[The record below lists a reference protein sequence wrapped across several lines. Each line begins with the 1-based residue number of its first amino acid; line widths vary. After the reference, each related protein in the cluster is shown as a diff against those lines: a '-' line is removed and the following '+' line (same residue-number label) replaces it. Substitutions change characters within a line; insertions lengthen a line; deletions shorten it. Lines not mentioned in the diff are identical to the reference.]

1 MGGDKSGGANQTY
14 NYYGTLAGGICVGP
28 VDELVCIILNGQQV
42 WPQGKAW
49 AVGLTITAGQ
59 LYVFDAQTWVAQ
71 TNHTSASGNAPG
83 SSPAFW
89 LEYTFARGTNA
100 YDDFSIT
107 ASDGTHYGQFRL
119 YWGTT
124 AQTVDFYLQSANND
138 GGTMGHIGTGDQH
151 PDYKGICYCVLLDFL
166 FGQEVQS
173 GPNLEVVVRR
183 KPNQSLIT
191 GSPAAIT
198 DGQCNLAAALV
209 EILTDKNLLGL
220 PTGMVDTTSFQATA
234 NYLDTNLAACGASI
248 LIDSS
253 DGLRSVLDKI
263 MAMVD
268 GYIRFNSSTQ
278 KIELGIYVHGQ
289 IPTSYTQLTAD
300 QLTAIPKFS
309 STSWQ
314 DTKSRATVRFN
325 SRQLAYAQTTEQV
338 DDPRAFFVLQAVREI
353 ALDRPFITRDAQAVI
368 HGRETL
374 RVIGHA
380 QTEGELQVRR
390 EFARTI
396 RAGDYVFV
404 DLDLEP
410 GGAQVLQF
418 FRVKQRKIPATGP
431 ITLSIVAD
439 NTLAP
444 VPWNSTAPVIVPQ
457 NAIVPAITSFRVLEV
472 PTVLAGARGNL
483 IVLAQRPNSLIV
495 GAQLYFDTNPSGTFS
510 LLGTFANFAAR
521 ATLHTALTT
530 AATTLDVDVDMS
542 QVDAAYF
549 TQQYSPNDATNDTML
564 ALVVAVET
572 APDAGQVAES
582 GGFQVL
588 EICSVSATSLTS
600 AGRYAL
606 TVLRGRRNTPATAF
620 PTANTEVWLMPR
632 ALLTFFSNAMFDV
645 IRANRL
651 LGTTPDHAQFRFCP
665 FTFVSQLAL
674 SSATSQPFRFP
685 LKSAGVPALTLTSPG
700 GFALAYSAVTTWPL
714 RLSVAGTWTD
724 PDANLVQ
731 YQILLRL
738 ATDISDRVIVDQ
750 SFSSIAT
757 KTFKTGIQIDK
768 PGSWT
773 IKLIARDATNLI
785 TERDLTVSV
794 TGSGAKCATVDVF
807 DAAGRQILDAD
818 DALPVT
824 LAAPNRFIPFGQLQL
839 TCSTP
844 GATIY
849 FKTDGII
856 YNAGTLENVVAAH
869 ELLAQKTYAAGA
881 LQPFHGLV
889 AGDTYTIPAQGG
901 NPAHSVMS
909 VLPTMMN
916 LIVYAKAAG
925 YTDSDQLTF
934 QIPLFY

>member
-1 MGGDKSGGANQTY
+1 MPSVAAAAVAVSWPERTWKITAARCLALAFIYAGFTASSGGVAI
-14 NYYGTLAGGICVGP
+14 LCICRSRGVSLSA
-28 VDELVCIILNGQQV
+28 VTVRCRCCSRVCRRGLNAS
-42 WPQGKAW
+42 PFARLTRFSKAW
-49 AVGLTITAGQ
+49 
-59 LYVFDAQTWVAQ
+59 
-71 TNHTSASGNAPG
+71 SMPS
-83 SSPAFW
+83 
-89 LEYTFARGTNA
+89 
-100 YDDFSIT
+100 
-107 ASDGTHYGQFRL
+107 
-119 YWGTT
+119 
-124 AQTVDFYLQSANND
+124 
-138 GGTMGHIGTGDQH
+138 
-151 PDYKGICYCVLLDFL
+151 
-166 FGQEVQS
+166 
-173 GPNLEVVVRR
+173 
-183 KPNQSLIT
+183 
-191 GSPAAIT
+191 
-198 DGQCNLAAALV
+198 
-209 EILTDKNLLGL
+209 
-220 PTGMVDTTSFQATA
+220 
-234 NYLDTNLAACGASI
+234 
-248 LIDSS
+248 
-253 DGLRSVLDKI
+253 
-263 MAMVD
+263 
-268 GYIRFNSSTQ
+268 
-278 KIELGIYVHGQ
+278 
-289 IPTSYTQLTAD
+289 
-300 QLTAIPKFS
+300 
-309 STSWQ
+309 
-314 DTKSRATVRFN
+314 
-325 SRQLAYAQTTEQV
+325 
-338 DDPRAFFVLQAVREI
+338 
-353 ALDRPFITRDAQAVI
+353 I

-632 ALLTFFSNAMFDV
+632 ALLTFFSNALFDV
-645 IRANRL
+645 LRANRL

-665 FTFVSQLAL
+665 FTFVDQLAL
-674 SSATSQPFRFP
+674 SSAASQAFRFP
-685 LKSAGVPALTLTSPG
+685 LKSAGVPALTLTAPG
-700 GFALAYSAVTTWPL
+700 GFTLAYSAVTTWPL
-714 RLSVAGTWTD
+714 RLAVAGTWTD

-738 ATDISDRVIVDQ
+738 APGGHWPADRVASHDTHAAGSGKSKGWPRVVQQRILFCHRFNERDDDLHEE
-750 SFSSIAT
+750 S
-757 KTFKTGIQIDK
+757 GPLK
-768 PGSWT
+768 PGCSVCAATLPPPWQPFSRSARARLPT
-773 IKLIARDATNLI
+773 LFSFKSHPFHDLSSGRFNPVLLKKRHIFLLKCFGPVMFNLMRNVFLDRIAIGNAHS
-785 TERDLTVSV
+785 ERAVARLPREIFHADGLVNPSRRSLFDVLHERCERMRRAQTDQQMHVIRRAADGFGNSV
-794 TGSGAKCATVDVF
+794 RRAHQSAEVFVQTRTPFVRNERVPVFGAKH
-807 DAAGRQILDAD
+807 
-818 DALPVT
+818 
-824 LAAPNRFIPFGQLQL
+824 
-839 TCSTP
+839 
-844 GATIY
+844 
-849 FKTDGII
+849 
-856 YNAGTLENVVAAH
+856 NVKMQA
-869 ELLAQKTYAAGA
+869 
-881 LQPFHGLV
+881 
-889 AGDTYTIPAQGG
+889 
-901 NPAHSVMS
+901 
-909 VLPTMMN
+909 
-916 LIVYAKAAG
+916 
-925 YTDSDQLTF
+925 
-934 QIPLFY
+934 